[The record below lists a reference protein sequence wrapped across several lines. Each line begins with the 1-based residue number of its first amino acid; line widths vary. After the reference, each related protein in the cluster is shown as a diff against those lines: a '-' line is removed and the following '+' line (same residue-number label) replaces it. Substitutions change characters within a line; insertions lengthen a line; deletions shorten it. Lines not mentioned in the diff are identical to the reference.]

1 MFSGR
6 HFVHSVIPA
15 ARTLASNLSFP
26 DLQEMMAQRADHSTS
41 QLWAVRFSPLLL
53 KRFTRR
59 KRVVTGGR

>member
-26 DLQEMMAQRADHSTS
+26 DLQEMMAQRTPS

-59 KRVVTGGR
+59 KRVVTGRR

>member
-26 DLQEMMAQRADHSTS
+26 DLQEMMAQRTPTIPRVSSGQSDSRH
-41 QLWAVRFSPLLL
+41 
-53 KRFTRR
+53 RFTRR
-59 KRVVTGGR
+59 TRVVTGRR